1 MTAKKTETPKV
12 EDQDYAPE
20 YVDLKVR
27 LRGQDLTLKI
37 ISDFDDAPI
46 EAIEHFQ
53 NDRELSGFKLLLDE
67 QSQKVLSRM
76 RTSLREWR
84 EVILP
89 AWSELQGSEGE

>member
-1 MTAKKTETPKV
+1 MTTKKTEAPKI
-12 EDQDYAPE
+12 EENDYTPE

-37 ISDFDDAPI
+37 IADFDDAPI

-53 NDRELSGFKLLLDE
+53 NDRELSGFKLLLDD

-76 RTSLREWR
+76 RTSLREFR
-84 EVILP
+84 EVLLP

>member
-1 MTAKKTETPKV
+1 MTAKKIEAPKI
-12 EDQDYAPE
+12 EENDYAPE

-76 RTSLREWR
+76 RTSLREFR
-84 EVILP
+84 EVLLP

>member
-1 MTAKKTETPKV
+1 MTAKKTEATKV
-12 EDQDYAPE
+12 EEQDYAPE

-76 RTSLREWR
+76 RTSLREFR
-84 EVILP
+84 EVLLP

>member
-1 MTAKKTETPKV
+1 MTAKKTEAPKI
-12 EDQDYAPE
+12 EEHDYTPE

-53 NDRELSGFKLLLDE
+53 NDRELSGFKLLLDD

-76 RTSLREWR
+76 RTSLREFR
-84 EVILP
+84 EVLLP

>member
-1 MTAKKTETPKV
+1 MTAKKTETTKI
-12 EDQDYAPE
+12 EENDYTPE

-37 ISDFDDAPI
+37 IADFDDAPI

-53 NDRELSGFKLLLDE
+53 NDRELSGFKLLLDD

-76 RTSLREWR
+76 RTSLREFR
-84 EVILP
+84 EVLLP

>member
-1 MTAKKTETPKV
+1 MTAKKTEAPKI
-12 EDQDYAPE
+12 EEQDYAPE

-76 RTSLREWR
+76 RTSLREFR
-84 EVILP
+84 EVLLP